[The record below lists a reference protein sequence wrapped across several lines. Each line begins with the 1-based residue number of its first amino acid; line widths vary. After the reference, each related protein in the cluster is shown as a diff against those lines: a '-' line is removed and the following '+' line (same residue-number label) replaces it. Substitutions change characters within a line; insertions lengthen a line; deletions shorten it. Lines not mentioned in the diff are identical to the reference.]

1 VSGRDTHSCEV
12 GFIHSEIGPSYKPM
26 TSGVIESIQI
36 VRGDVTNLSNRAQIG
51 NEAVAFLWLSVIQ
64 KVVEEFTDRPPFLLA
79 LE

>member
-1 VSGRDTHSCEV
+1 
-12 GFIHSEIGPSYKPM
+12 M